1 MTPRTGAGI
10 SSPAAGMLGLGA
22 FVTRTGMTP
31 AGMGAD
37 LGGMAEGIV
46 GGTLALTAR
55 DQEEERRRKIERI
68 VDMMGRRWGRVSPD
82 GVERCARRVGF
93 EYVWDTEAGSD
104 TKKRTLSIAGQGVLI
119 DVEFMSEQVQHVGL
133 SFPTG
138 GEAAMRAA
146 PEGAEVLKR
155 DLQGNGKGYVML
167 DRFVTN
173 LERLATMDRLGVGGV
188 SSFDA
193 VDGIGAGLRS
203 LFEWEVQKLQKER
216 GGQDH
221 GNDELDVET
230 AVMCIG
236 SGRPQ
241 MHSRGRMGLSLQY
254 WKERRFLGR
263 PHRAEM
269 EMDVDGGPSW
279 TSRRKREPVI
289 YSALIDCEACS
300 SDIFPPIRV
309 SSAWLSDAVGKP
321 PEALDAFS
329 GLFGESTV
337 DWQEP
342 LPTMIA
348 SEGDANSHANNI
360 NPTVDPMSIDGVTL
374 IATGKTPNVR
384 FVARLDPPVIVP
396 LQVALVI
403 YDSVGAPIA
412 QESLTPT
419 TFEALLFNN
428 SSGGGGGGA
437 NPLTTTTTTAANP
450 SSLTSLAPPS
460 LSSTTTTNNQPQQP
474 SNTTVE
480 QSIITYDAKGSPLP
494 SKHKYTLFNPTQSLA
509 HAIENIPFSH
519 PRQIIAMLPYLRQWA
534 LLGSILRRSFN
545 PTRIPPSSFP
555 SFPSGS
561 SSFPLSHQQ
570 NPLSG
575 KIEQQEK
582 GNSHTRTNPSS
593 FSSTTQAPPPKT
605 TTITTMT
612 LEEELAAFLSSSPSP
627 SSPSPSISTSN
638 PQTANQNRI
647 EVSTSPPLAV
657 DISIAFTPAPP
668 RLTCVF
674 ELEGQLRSLVFGV
687 NVDGEIVVL
696 SVGKG
701 GGGGGVGGGFGS
713 GVSGGVGGGMNGG
726 VGAGE
731 NEVSGEDGAN
741 GEGGKDEEKNLKE
754 KIQKV
759 LRISESIGFVIAWLQ
774 RRRVASG

>member
-1 MTPRTGAGI
+1 MGAGI
-10 SSPAAGMLGLGA
+10 GSPAAGMLGLGA

-37 LGGMAEGIV
+37 LGGMAEGI

-55 DQEEERRRKIERI
+55 DQEDERRRKIERI
-68 VDMMGRRWGRVSPD
+68 VDLMGRRWGRVSPD
-82 GVERCARRVGF
+82 GVERCAQRVGF
-93 EYVWDTEAGSD
+93 ESMWEGGSGP
-104 TKKRTLSIAGQGVLI
+104 KRTLSIAGQGVLI
-119 DVEFMSEQVQHVGL
+119 DVEFLSEQVQHVGL

-138 GEAAMRAA
+138 GAEAMRAA

-193 VDGIGAGLRS
+193 VEGIGACLRS
-203 LFEWEVQKLQKER
+203 LFGWEMQKLQKEG
-216 GGQDH
+216 GGQD
-221 GNDELDVET
+221 DRLDWET
-230 AVMCIG
+230 AVMCTG

-254 WKERRFLGR
+254 WRERKFLGR
-263 PHRAEM
+263 SHRGAEM
-269 EMDVDGGPSW
+269 DTDVDAPFQA
-279 TSRRKREPVI
+279 SRRKRESVV

-300 SDIFPPIRV
+300 SDIYPPIRV

-321 PEALDAFS
+321 SEELDAFS
-329 GLFGESTV
+329 GLFGELTV

-342 LPTMIA
+342 LPTLIS
-348 SEGDANSHANNI
+348 SEEDAAAAAATTTTDANA
-360 NPTVDPMSIDGVTL
+360 NPTVDPMSIDGVAL

-412 QESLTPT
+412 QESITPT
-419 TFEALLFNN
+419 TFEALLFPN
-428 SSGGGGGGA
+428 GA
-437 NPLTTTTTTAANP
+437 NAVTTSTRTNP
-450 SSLTSLAPPS
+450 SSSASLTSSP
-460 LSSTTTTNNQPQQP
+460 TTQPQQA
-474 SNTTVE
+474 NHTAVE
-480 QSIITYDAKGSPLP
+480 QNIITYDAKGCPIP

-545 PTRIPPSSFP
+545 PIPIPHPSSSP
-555 SFPSGS
+555 SLPPSGS
-561 SSFPLSHQQ
+561 LPRQQ
-570 NPLSG
+570 NQLNSEHEPA
-575 KIEQQEK
+575 QQDAAESPTEK
-582 GNSHTRTNPSS
+582 N
-593 FSSTTQAPPPKT
+593 QAAT
-605 TTITTMT
+605 TT
-612 LEEELAAFLSSSPSP
+612 LDEQLAAFLNSGTSPQKSSPSSSSSPLP
-627 SSPSPSISTSN
+627 SSTAAPKEETEPSPA
-638 PQTANQNRI
+638 PA
-647 EVSTSPPLAV
+647 PAPLAV

-674 ELEGQLRSLVFGV
+674 ELEGQLRSVVLGV
-687 NVDGEIVVL
+687 NVNGEVAVL
-696 SVGKG
+696 
-701 GGGGGVGGGFGS
+701 GVDTGAGS
-713 GVSGGVGGGMNGG
+713 GKDSGRGVRGDAAAGAAA
-726 VGAGE
+726 AGE
-731 NEVSGEDGAN
+731 GAA
-741 GEGGKDEEKNLKE
+741 GDEAEEEQRTKDQEELDLDLKMKAQIKN
-754 KIQKV
+754 V
-759 LRISESIGFVIAWLQ
+759 LEISESIGAVVAWLAGVST
-774 RRRVASG
+774 RRAKGGVRG

>member
-1 MTPRTGAGI
+1 MGAGT

-37 LGGMAEGIV
+37 LSGMAEGIA
-46 GGTLALTAR
+46 GTLALTAR
-55 DQEEERRRKIERI
+55 DQEDERRRKIERI

-138 GEAAMRAA
+138 GEEAMRAA

-155 DLQGNGKGYVML
+155 DLQGPGKGYVLL

-193 VDGIGAGLRS
+193 VDGIGACLRGL
-203 LFEWEVQKLQKER
+203 FGWEMQKLQKER
-216 GGQDH
+216 SGQ
-221 GNDELDVET
+221 NDDDNALDVET
-230 AVMCIG
+230 AVMCTG
-236 SGRPQ
+236 SGKPQ

-254 WKERRFLGR
+254 WRERRFLGR

-269 EMDVDGGPSW
+269 EMDVDGGGPSL
-279 TSRRKREPVI
+279 TSRRKREPVV

-300 SDIFPPIRV
+300 SDIYPPIRV

-321 PEALDAFS
+321 PEELDAFS
-329 GLFGESTV
+329 GLLGEHTI

-342 LPTMIA
+342 LPAWIL
-348 SEGDANSHANNI
+348 SEGDANPNANT
-360 NPTVDPMSIDGVTL
+360 NPTTVDQMSIDGVTL
-374 IATGKTPNVR
+374 ISTGKPPNVR

-412 QESLTPT
+412 QESLAPT
-419 TFEALLFNN
+419 TFEALLFPSAN
-428 SSGGGGGGA
+428 SISTA
-437 NPLTTTTTTAANP
+437 TIRTTTNP
-450 SSLTSLAPPS
+450 SSLSTNLTPPS
-460 LSSTTTTNNQPQQP
+460 SSSTTTQTQQ
-474 SNTTVE
+474 SSHITMQQTIN
-480 QSIITYDAKGSPLP
+480 TYDANGHRVPL
-494 SKHKYTLFNPTQSLA
+494 KHKYTLFNPTQSLA

-519 PRQIIAMLPYLRQWA
+519 PREIIAMLPYLRQWA
-534 LLGSILRRSFN
+534 LLGSILRRSFI
-545 PTRIPPSSFP
+545 PTPIPISHPSASLL
-555 SFPSGS
+555 PSGLLS
-561 SSFPLSHQQ
+561 QHPKPLSQEDQ
-570 NPLSG
+570 LQ
-575 KIEQQEK
+575 EQE
-582 GNSHTRTNPSS
+582 SHTPSNSTSTN
-593 FSSTTQAPPPKT
+593 QT
-605 TTITTMT
+605 TTTPTST
-612 LEEELAAFLSSSPSP
+612 LDEELAAFLFPRTKSR
-627 SSPSPSISTSN
+627 TSDTMAEKKEP
-638 PQTANQNRI
+638 PQ
-647 EVSTSPPLAV
+647 PLAV
-657 DISIAFTPAPP
+657 DISFTHAPP

-674 ELEGQLRSLVFGV
+674 ELEGQLRSLVFGFNV
-687 NVDGEIVVL
+687 NGEVVVL
-696 SVGKG
+696 GSGTGVGIG
-701 GGGGGVGGGFGS
+701 GGGGGGGGA
-713 GVSGGVGGGMNGG
+713 GVALGGGVGLGGRFGLGG
-726 VGAGE
+726 VVGSSATGTDTPKGAE
-731 NEVSGEDGAN
+731 RD
-741 GEGGKDEEKNLKE
+741 KDEEDDEKKEKEKEQIE

-759 LRISESIGFVIAWLQ
+759 LQITESIGAVVAWLQ
-774 RRRVASG
+774 RSSPQASSVER